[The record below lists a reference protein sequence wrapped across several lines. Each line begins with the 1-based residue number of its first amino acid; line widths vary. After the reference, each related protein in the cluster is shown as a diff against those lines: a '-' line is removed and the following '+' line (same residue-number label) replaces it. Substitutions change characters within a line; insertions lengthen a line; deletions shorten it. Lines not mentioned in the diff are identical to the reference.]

1 MVKKDVEYKYEY
13 KSNYVISAQYW
24 CNIMLVITKNLS
36 SDFLSKNTLK
46 IALQYLFNVV
56 LLYKTVFSQFNFLNK
71 SSISFNLQL
80 YTIIMK
86 QSVSEVLLLASKLLH
101 ISYRK
106 FIVKKVVRLT
116 TVVFWI
122 ECSWARYFPPCSL
135 LNWCSQWWL
144 VAGLLRGTLPTLW
157 HKETLLLH
165 WLPFLFLNGCSKLS
179 YSQIPDY
186 QVCLDF
192 CFTPKAFFFN
202 DLSVLPLYIYIFITK

>member
-46 IALQYLFNVV
+46 VALQYLFNVV

-116 TVVFWI
+116 TVVF
-122 ECSWARYFPPCSL
+122 
-135 LNWCSQWWL
+135 
-144 VAGLLRGTLPTLW
+144 
-157 HKETLLLH
+157 
-165 WLPFLFLNGCSKLS
+165 
-179 YSQIPDY
+179 
-186 QVCLDF
+186 
-192 CFTPKAFFFN
+192 
-202 DLSVLPLYIYIFITK
+202 